1 MCPECVCIRGILFFR
16 KENTY
21 GETGRLAHVKNQ
33 VDHPRKCYLCV
44 FTKYDVKTQTT
55 FSTSDSGGSDQ
66 DKILDD
72 YEEFVNKYI
81 KLAQKAQNG
90 DMSAITEYAK
100 ILEKA
105 QSLGEKLE
113 KVKSDLICKTS

>member
-1 MCPECVCIRGILFFR
+1 M
-16 KENTY
+16 
-21 GETGRLAHVKNQ
+21 
-33 VDHPRKCYLCV
+33 
-44 FTKYDVKTQTT
+44 
-55 FSTSDSGGSDQ
+55 
-66 DKILDD
+66 
-72 YEEFVNKYI
+72 NKYI